1 MGMFRVLRRGATVV
15 ALGAAAGA
23 VGVTARHL
31 LETPQPLESLLPGE
45 ERIDRDHGGDIYYNV
60 AGRQDAP
67 PLVLLHDFYP
77 GASNFEFRRVFG
89 ALAER
94 YRVYA
99 PDWLGYGMSEHPNV
113 AYTGEFYAG
122 VLTGYLRDVIARPAT
137 VLAHGRAANVAVRA
151 ASDTPALFER
161 LILVS
166 PYAEADVALEPTL
179 GQVAARA
186 VQRTALGL
194 VPYALLA
201 TKPALRWLSNGRG
214 AEVGAGAG
222 SRENVAHLYASAH
235 QFGGQYALL
244 PVLTGELDL
253 PVRNAF
259 QLLEPPVLIIS
270 GERDPR
276 RAREAMEDLAVLNP
290 RADLDVIPGAGEAVF
305 EDRPDAFMGAIQQW
319 LRAPTGR
326 NLLDE
331 SALLPSLD
339 TPEPSEPAEPTEPV
353 VGEPGYVVPG
363 VSDMGLDGPAAVT
376 TSATSSGT
384 MGAEAPLLGP
394 AAEMG
399 GGIVNPQDES
409 IAAALPE
416 AGEAAPDEPADRAA
430 RAGVS
435 PPLEPADNIAEV
447 TAAGRDIAAAH
458 ARGEPE
464 GRGEVAGLAETVQT
478 PDTAVAT
485 PAEVAT
491 SESAIET
498 ADEIVETPTAG
509 GASAPTGRTD
519 EVVPASEEPAEA
531 LGEQPT
537 LPLPRVRPAGGA
549 QRSRQS
555 QQSQRSAPRGPSPR
569 TEGGGRGAGT
579 GTNATRS
586 SRGQSGGRSGGASS
600 GGGKRGH
607 GRKSGH

>member
-1 MGMFRVLRRGATVV
+1 MGMFRVLRRGVTVV

-23 VGVTARHL
+23 VVVTARHL

-67 PLVLLHDFYP
+67 PLLLLHDFYP
-77 GASNFEFRRVFG
+77 GASNFEFQRVFG
-89 ALAER
+89 PLAER
-94 YRVYA
+94 YHVYA
-99 PDWLGYGMSEHPNV
+99 PDWLGYGMSEHPNI

-137 VLAHGRAANVAVRA
+137 VLAHGRAANIAVRA
-151 ASDTPALFER
+151 AADTPALFER

-179 GQVAARA
+179 GQVAMRA
-186 VQRTALGL
+186 AQRTALGL

-201 TKPALRWLSNGRG
+201 TRPVLRWLSNGRG

-222 SRENVAHLYASAH
+222 SHENVDHLYASAH

-244 PVLTGELDL
+244 PMLTGELDL

-276 RAREAMEDLAVLNP
+276 RTREAMEDLAVLNP
-290 RADLDVIPGAGEAVF
+290 RADLDVIPGAGAAVF
-305 EDRPDAFMGAIQQW
+305 EDQPETFVGAVQQW
-319 LRAPTGR
+319 LSAPAGR

-331 SALLPSLD
+331 SALLPPLD
-339 TPEPSEPAEPTEPV
+339 TLAAASEPTEPT

-363 VSDMGLDGPAAVT
+363 VSDMGLDGLAAVT
-376 TSATSSGT
+376 TSITSSGT
-384 MGAEAPLLGP
+384 MGADAPLLGP
-394 AAEMG
+394 EAEVG
-399 GGIVNPQDES
+399 GGIVNPQDETS
-409 IAAALPE
+409 AAALPE
-416 AGEAAPDEPADRAA
+416 AGEAAPEEPAERAA
-430 RAGVS
+430 REGVS

-447 TAAGRDIAAAH
+447 TAAGQDSAAAH
-458 ARGEPE
+458 AHGEPAE
-464 GRGEVAGLAETVQT
+464 RGDVAGLAETVRT

-485 PAEVAT
+485 PADVVT
-491 SESAIET
+491 SESAVET
-498 ADEIVETPTAG
+498 ADTTVETPATSGHADEIVPG
-509 GASAPTGRTD
+509 
-519 EVVPASEEPAEA
+519 SEGPAEA
-531 LGEQPT
+531 RGEQPT
-537 LPLPRVRPAGGA
+537 MPLPRVRPAGGM
-549 QRSRQS
+549 QR
-555 QQSQRSAPRGPSPR
+555 SQRSAPRGPSPR
-569 TEGGGRGAGT
+569 TEGG
-579 GTNATRS
+579 

>member
-1 MGMFRVLRRGATVV
+1 MGMFRVLRRGAAVV

-23 VGVTARHL
+23 VVVTARHL

-67 PLVLLHDFYP
+67 PLLLLHDFYP

-89 ALAER
+89 PLAER

-99 PDWLGYGMSEHPNV
+99 PDWLGYGMSEHPNI

-122 VLTGYLRDVIARPAT
+122 VLTGYLRDVIAKPAT
-137 VLAHGRAANVAVRA
+137 VLAHGRAANIAVRA

-179 GQVAARA
+179 AQVAARA
-186 VQRTALGL
+186 TQRTALGL

-201 TKPALRWLSNGRG
+201 TKPVLRWLSNGRG
-214 AEVGAGAG
+214 AAVGAGAG
-222 SRENVAHLYASAH
+222 SRENVDHLYASAH

-290 RADLDVIPGAGEAVF
+290 RADLDVIAGAGEAVF
-305 EDRPDAFMGAIQQW
+305 EDRPDAFVGAIQRW
-319 LRAPTGR
+319 LSAPAGR

-331 SALLPSLD
+331 SALLPPLD
-339 TPEPSEPAEPTEPV
+339 MPEPSEPAEPAEPV

-384 MGAEAPLLGP
+384 AGAEAPLLGP
-394 AAEMG
+394 AAEVG
-399 GGIVNPQDES
+399 GGIVNTQDET
-409 IAAALPE
+409 IAAELPE
-416 AGEAAPDEPADRAA
+416 AGEASPEEPADRAA
-430 RAGVS
+430 REGVS

-447 TAAGRDIAAAH
+447 TAAGEGIAAAH

-464 GRGEVAGLAETVQT
+464 ERGDVAGLAETVQT

-485 PAEVAT
+485 PADVAT
-491 SESAIET
+491 SESAVET
-498 ADEIVETPTAG
+498 ADAAVETPAT
-509 GASAPTGRTD
+509 TGRTD
-519 EVVPASEEPAEA
+519 AVVPASEEPPEA

-537 LPLPRVRPAGGA
+537 MPLPRVRPAGGA
-549 QRSRQS
+549 QRS
-555 QQSQRSAPRGPSPR
+555 QQSQRSAPRSPSPR
-569 TEGGGRGAGT
+569 TEGGSRGT
-579 GTNATRS
+579 GTNTARS
-586 SRGQSGGRSGGASS
+586 NRGQSGGRSGGASS
-600 GGGKRGH
+600 GGSKRGH

>member
-1 MGMFRVLRRGATVV
+1 MGMFRVLRRGAAVV

-23 VGVTARHL
+23 VVVTARHL

-67 PLVLLHDFYP
+67 PLLLLHDFYP

-89 ALAER
+89 PLAER

-99 PDWLGYGMSEHPNV
+99 PDWLGYGMSEHPNI

-122 VLTGYLRDVIARPAT
+122 VLTGYLRDVIAKPAT
-137 VLAHGRAANVAVRA
+137 VLAHGRAANIAVRA

-179 GQVAARA
+179 AQVAARA
-186 VQRTALGL
+186 TQRTALGL

-201 TKPALRWLSNGRG
+201 TKPVLRWLSNGRG
-214 AEVGAGAG
+214 AAVGAGAG
-222 SRENVAHLYASAH
+222 SRENVDHLYASAH

-290 RADLDVIPGAGEAVF
+290 RADLDVIAGAGEAVF
-305 EDRPDAFMGAIQQW
+305 EDRPDAFVSAIQQW
-319 LRAPTGR
+319 LSAPAGR

-331 SALLPSLD
+331 SALLPPLD
-339 TPEPSEPAEPTEPV
+339 MPEPSEPAEPAEPV

-384 MGAEAPLLGP
+384 AGAEAPLLGP
-394 AAEMG
+394 AAEVG
-399 GGIVNPQDES
+399 GGIVNTQDET
-409 IAAALPE
+409 IAAELPE
-416 AGEAAPDEPADRAA
+416 AGEASPEEPADRAA
-430 RAGVS
+430 REGVS

-447 TAAGRDIAAAH
+447 TAAGEGIAAAH

-464 GRGEVAGLAETVQT
+464 ERGDVAGLAETVQT

-485 PAEVAT
+485 PADVAT
-491 SESAIET
+491 SESAVET
-498 ADEIVETPTAG
+498 VDAAVETPAT
-509 GASAPTGRTD
+509 TGRTD
-519 EVVPASEEPAEA
+519 AVVPASEEPPEA

-537 LPLPRVRPAGGA
+537 MPLPRVRPAGGA
-549 QRSRQS
+549 QRS
-555 QQSQRSAPRGPSPR
+555 QQSQRSAPRSPSPR
-569 TEGGGRGAGT
+569 TEGGSRGT
-579 GTNATRS
+579 GTNTARS

-600 GGGKRGH
+600 GGSKRGH

>member
-23 VGVTARHL
+23 VVVTARHL

-77 GASNFEFRRVFG
+77 GASNFEFCRVFG
-89 ALAER
+89 PLAER

-137 VLAHGRAANVAVRA
+137 VLAHGRAANIAVRA

-166 PYAEADVALEPTL
+166 PYAEADVALEPSL

-222 SRENVAHLYASAH
+222 SRENVDHLYASAH

-290 RADLDVIPGAGEAVF
+290 RADLDVIHGAGEAVF
-305 EDRPDAFMGAIQQW
+305 EDRPEAFVGAIQHW
-319 LRAPTGR
+319 LNAPVGR
-326 NLLDE
+326 NPLDE
-331 SALLPSLD
+331 KSALLPPLD
-339 TPEPSEPAEPTEPV
+339 TPEPSEPVESAEPV
-353 VGEPGYVVPG
+353 VGEPGYVVPR

-394 AAEMG
+394 AAEVG

-435 PPLEPADNIAEV
+435 PPLEPADTIAEV
-447 TAAGRDIAAAH
+447 TAAGRDIAAPH

-464 GRGEVAGLAETVQT
+464 GRGAVAGLAETVQT
-478 PDTAVAT
+478 PDTTVVT

-491 SESAIET
+491 SESA
-498 ADEIVETPTAG
+498 VETVAAT
-509 GASAPTGRTD
+509 TGRTD

-549 QRSRQS
+549 QRS

-569 TEGGGRGAGT
+569 TEGGGRGTGT
-579 GTNATRS
+579 GTNAARS
-586 SRGQSGGRSGGASS
+586 SRGQSGGRSGGASA